1 MSIGSQIA
9 LYRKS
14 LKMTQEELGQLVG
27 VSNQA
32 VSKWELDVTLPD
44 VLLLPRIVKALNITF
59 DQLYEIEERTIKQIT
74 ADNFPEIAFDI
85 LHRFFFDNSKF
96 RFTHIDKSDEE
107 QYEFQ
112 KLSLEKGKS
121 IACFSNE
128 SGCVFINDTFSFI
141 DKHFKEIGEEK
152 IFESAYF
159 ANILNK
165 LSDCNFRKV
174 ISYVYNHAF
183 SNNRKST
190 WLFMANV
197 IPKECGLDEEE
208 VAKVINDMVSLKLCE
223 IDYNDKG
230 EMECYFKTSEFTYV
244 IGIYKLASFLS
255 KEKVF
260 IALRDTTTIS
270 DYVF

>member
-1 MSIGSQIA
+1 MSIGSQIS

-14 LKMTQEELGQLVG
+14 LNMTQEELGKLVG

-32 VSKWELDVTLPD
+32 VSKWESEITLPD
-44 VLLLPRIVKALNITF
+44 VLLLPRITKALNITL
-59 DQLYEIEERTIKQIT
+59 DELYEISEESPKQVT
-74 ADNFPEIAFDI
+74 ADNFPQIAFDT
-85 LHRFFFDNSKF
+85 LHKFFYDSSKF
-96 RFTHIDKSDEE
+96 RFTHIDKSDEK
-107 QYEFQ
+107 QLEFQ
-112 KLSLEKGKS
+112 KSLLEKGES

-128 SGCVFINDTFSFI
+128 SGCVFINDAFSFI
-141 DKHFKEIGEEK
+141 DKRFKETGEEK

-159 ANILNK
+159 ANILSK

-174 ISYVYNHAF
+174 ISYIYNHAF

-190 WLFMANV
+190 WMFMAYV
-197 IPKECGLDEEE
+197 IPKACGLAEEE

-230 EMECYFKTSEFTYV
+230 EMECYFKTSEFVYV
-244 IGIYKLASFLS
+244 VGIYKLASLLS
-255 KEKVF
+255 KDKVY
-260 IALRDTTTIS
+260 IALRDTAGIS

>member
-9 LYRKS
+9 LYRK
-14 LKMTQEELGQLVG
+14 LLDMTQEELGQLVG

-32 VSKWELDVTLPD
+32 VSKWESEVTLPD
-44 VLLLPRIVKALNITF
+44 VLLLPKIVKALNITL
-59 DQLYEIEERTIKQIT
+59 DQLYEIEERTMQQIT
-74 ADNFPEIAFDI
+74 ADNFPEIAFDT
-85 LHRFFFDNSKF
+85 LHKFFYDSSKF
-96 RFTHIDKSDEE
+96 RFTHIDKSD
-107 QYEFQ
+107 QKQLEFQ

-128 SGCVFINDTFSFI
+128 SGCVFINDEFSFI
-141 DKHFKEIGEEK
+141 DKHFKEIGEAK

-174 ISYVYNHAF
+174 LSYIYKHAF
-183 SNNRKST
+183 SNDRKNT
-190 WLFMANV
+190 WLFMAYV
-197 IPKECGLDEEE
+197 LPKECGLADEE

-223 IDYNDKG
+223 IDYNQKG
-230 EMECYFKTSEFTYV
+230 EMECYFKTSEFAYV
-244 IGIYKLASFLS
+244 IGIYKLASLLS

-260 IALRDTTTIS
+260 IALRDTTSIS